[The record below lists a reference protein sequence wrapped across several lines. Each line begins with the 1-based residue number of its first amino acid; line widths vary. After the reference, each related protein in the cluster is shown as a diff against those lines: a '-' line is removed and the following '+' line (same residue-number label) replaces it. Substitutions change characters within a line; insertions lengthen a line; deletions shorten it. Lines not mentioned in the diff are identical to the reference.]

1 VAHLVWDWNGTLLD
15 DITQVVAATNVSL
28 ATVGGPAVTVDEHR
42 REFRRPIS
50 SYYEF
55 VLGRTL
61 RHGEF
66 EALDRAFHEEYRA
79 RQADFRLA
87 VDAWDAIAAWP
98 ETQSLLSM
106 FFHHELVP
114 VVSGLGLEP
123 HLSRV
128 DGLRDTLGGGP
139 KAPHLRAHLDA
150 LGVSSATCVLI
161 GDSVDDA
168 HAATDVGAA
177 VVLYAGGFTDEARLR
192 GTGHPVAT
200 TLLEAVVMARAA
212 VGVDAS
218 PDPTSHV
225 VV

>member
-150 LGVSSATCVLI
+150 LGVSSAT
-161 GDSVDDA
+161 
-168 HAATDVGAA
+168 
-177 VVLYAGGFTDEARLR
+177 LYAGGFTDEARLR

-200 TLLEAVVMARAA
+200 TLLEAVAMARAA